1 MTTSHPLTNV
11 TPEQIEMAIA
21 QALSELTGHT
31 AHVQLQDA
39 QHSPAY
45 TDAGHSKLQISVT
58 FAPLNPEE
66 GEDLPEH

>member
-1 MTTSHPLTNV
+1 MSTSHPLENV
-11 TPEQIEMAIA
+11 SQAQIELAIA
-21 QALSELTGHT
+21 QALCELTGH
-31 AHVQLQDA
+31 AAQVQMQSA

-66 GEDLPEH
+66 GEDCPEH